1 MLKDHP
7 LRIAVHDEV
16 HKRPAMAVRCPSRV
30 ATLTLHGASPDDY
43 RKFFGATLHALAL
56 PAMPET
62 ATHWQCMHQGLDIYW
77 SLHTEFA
84 RLTLVKGGLQTNECD
99 SRAPQVAGDF
109 RANILA
115 ELPAD
120 ILAHLPGTVLY
131 ACTALVLAPEM
142 APVQL
147 TAASQIWFDGQTL
160 VGARVASGK
169 ALLLSDLKRHEDA
182 HVQGG
187 VSRLVLI
194 NQGAGRHLLGRAL
207 HDFFELESYRLMSL
221 LALPLAT
228 QLMPEVAA
236 MENRLQQITKEIAA
250 GSDPEHVQTQLNQV
264 VEVLEDA
271 IASSHFRFSAT
282 RAYAAMMSKR
292 LQQLHEEALDGV
304 VPFAAFM
311 ERRTSP
317 AFATVE
323 SLRARLQELSGHLQ
337 RSAELLRTRIEL
349 KLMKQNQRL
358 LATLNKRAS
367 LQLRLQQT
375 VEGLSVVVLTYYLA
389 GLLHYLVDGVAHSG
403 LPLNTH
409 LITAL
414 SIPLL
419 VIVLAWRLRVFRNN
433 FLAKEKRML

>member
-1 MLKDHP
+1 MPALQSHP
-7 LRIAVHDEV
+7 LRITVHDEV
-16 HKRPAMAVRCPSRV
+16 HKRPAMAVRCPARV
-30 ATLTLHGASPDDY
+30 ATLTLHGASTEDY
-43 RKFFGATLHALAL
+43 REFFSASLRTLGL

-62 ATHWQCMHQGLDIYW
+62 ATHWQCTHDGLDLYW

-84 RLTLVKGGLQTNECD
+84 RLTLVKSGVQLSDEPD
-99 SRAPQVAGDF
+99 SAGVASFHD
-109 RANILA
+109 NILSA
-115 ELPAD
+115 LPASM
-120 ILAHLPGTVLY
+120 LARMPGTVLY
-131 ACTALVLAPEM
+131 AGTALVLAADM
-142 APVQL
+142 APAQL

-160 VGARVASGK
+160 VGARVANGK
-169 ALLLSDLKRHEDA
+169 AVLLSDLKRHDDA
-182 HVQGG
+182 LIEGG

-236 MENRLQQITKEIAA
+236 LENRLQQITKEIAA

-271 IASSHFRFSAT
+271 IAGSHFRFSAT

-292 LQQLHEEALDGV
+292 LQQLHEEALEGV

-349 KLMKQNQRL
+349 KLLKQNKSL
-358 LATLNKRAS
+358 LAALNKRAS
-367 LQLRLQQT
+367 MQLRLQQT
-375 VEGLSVVVLTYYLA
+375 VEGLSVVVLAYYLA
-389 GLLHYLVDGVAHSG
+389 GLLHYIADGAEHSG
-403 LPLNTH
+403 LPINAH
-409 LITAL
+409 LVTAVA
-414 SIPLL
+414 IPVLIML
-419 VIVLAWRLRVFRNN
+419 LAWRLRIFRSH